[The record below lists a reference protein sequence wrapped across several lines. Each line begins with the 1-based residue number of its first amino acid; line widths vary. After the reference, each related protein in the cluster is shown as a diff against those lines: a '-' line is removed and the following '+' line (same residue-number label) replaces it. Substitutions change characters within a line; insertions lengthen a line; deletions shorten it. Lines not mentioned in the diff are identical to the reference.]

1 MSEEI
6 TFQADQQGFLV
17 GTRRLQEIASGIDHV
32 DDNTKEILSILKSTL
47 DSYANKQIDKLQ
59 QILQQVKNSG
69 RQQTKVVEA
78 IDKVAKTQ
86 TKRNYVPR
94 QRTIDSV
101 PGGSSSDRPMQT
113 GPRRSPVSSS
123 PRKTVNVEA
132 SSRSNNSNLG
142 PRQRDANGRF
152 IGSGAGSSA
161 VETARTTS
169 MFKTAFSKAL
179 DVVAT
184 PKDTTGFDP
193 TIDAINELSGIISPA
208 ARGFKMIGRGANWLF
223 KRRTKS
229 DEILPP
235 EQAKHNNLV
244 EKHNKEEVKL
254 LKRIANKTGKSG
266 LSLPGGGIG
275 GGLLGGAGKGLGK
288 FLKFGKGLPLIG
300 TALAALSLTD
310 WDQKSTEEKGGSV
323 GSIAG
328 GVAGGAIGSILGPV
342 GTVVGG
348 TIGAWAGDKLGTVV
362 APYVKD
368 WTDSLKRA
376 DIPTRLMS
384 SWDTLVTGL
393 SSYFNEKVNNAVET
407 TKEVAST
414 VQDKIESIAD
424 FGASVIDMTLAKAG
438 NKAAQDRI
446 RMREQGL
453 IGHQSSVYR
462 GNYSSGAPT
471 PLQSASNA
479 GKALMMQPATGKYAP
494 LLDEIAR
501 GEATGGAFGTSGYD
515 AIYSGAKVKPSK
527 PISQMTVGE
536 VKAYQKQLL
545 KAGSASTAVGKY
557 QFIHNKGAFGKMA
570 AQAGLKDTDL
580 FDSKAQDRLAIQYAG
595 GQKQL
600 DEWLKTGNYRALT
613 DKVAQ
618 QWASQKNSR
627 GYGNYDGDGLNK
639 ARHGGLSVIQGVGQ
653 QILAN
658 EAKAKTPAPAAPKA
672 PATAPAKAKAAATP
686 LPLVNQAQSIVTA
699 SNKNLNKLLVPS
711 NQQVVKVGT
720 PAPQK
725 VKTPNP
731 KQPKV
736 ETVKQP
742 MTAAQVQGNATK
754 SPMDTVIPQN
764 ISDRL
769 LAHTVTGGLGFNV
782 LG

>member
-1 MSEEI
+1 MSEKI
-6 TFQADQQGFLV
+6 TFEADQQGFLV
-17 GTRRLQEIASGIDHV
+17 GTRRLQEIANGIDHV
-32 DDNTKEILSILKSTL
+32 DDNTKEILSILKSTI
-47 DSYANKQIDKLQ
+47 DSYANKNIDKLQ

-86 TKRNYVPR
+86 TRKTYVPR
-94 QRTIDSV
+94 QRTIEH
-101 PGGSSSDRPMQT
+101 GGYSQSDRSVQT
-113 GPRRSPVSSS
+113 RTRRSPVSSS
-123 PRKTVNVEA
+123 SRKTIDVEA
-132 SSRSNNSNLG
+132 SSRSSNSNVG
-142 PRQRDANGRF
+142 PRQRDGNGRF

-193 TIDAINELSGIISPA
+193 TIDAINELGSILSPA

-223 KRRTKS
+223 KRKTKS

-235 EQAKHNNLV
+235 EQAKHNNQV
-244 EKHNKEEVKL
+244 EKHNKEELKL
-254 LKRIANKTGKSG
+254 LKRIANKTGNSG
-266 LSLPGGGIG
+266 LSLPGGGLG

-393 SSYFNEKVNNAVET
+393 GSYFNEKVNNAVET

-414 VQDKIESIAD
+414 VQDKIESIGD

-462 GNYSSGAPT
+462 GNYSSGAPS
-471 PLQSASNA
+471 PLQTAANA

-536 VKAYQKQLL
+536 VKAYQKQLI

-557 QFIHNKGAFGKMA
+557 QFIHNKGAFGQMA

-580 FDSKAQDRLAIQYAG
+580 FDSKAQDRLAIHYAG

-600 DEWLKTGNYRALT
+600 DEWIKTGNYRALT

-639 ARHGGLSVIQGVGQ
+639 ARHGGISVMRGVGQ

-658 EAKAKTPAPAAPKA
+658 EAKAKTAAPKA
-672 PATAPAKAKAAATP
+672 PAATQTTAKAATTP

-699 SNKNLNKLLVPS
+699 SNKNLNKLLVPT

-769 LAHTVTGGLGFNV
+769 LAHTVTGGLGFNL